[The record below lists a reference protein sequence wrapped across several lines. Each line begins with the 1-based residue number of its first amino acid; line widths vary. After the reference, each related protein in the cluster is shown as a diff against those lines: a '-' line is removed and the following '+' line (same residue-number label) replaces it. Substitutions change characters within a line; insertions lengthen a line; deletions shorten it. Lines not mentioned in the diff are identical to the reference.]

1 MEGTNFFINNRELI
15 KNLALNTATSDSPT
29 FTTMCTT
36 SEVTINTEFEEK
48 TFYVFCDAVQRAVL
62 TGVAMGLEATVKID
76 MNNTAIQN
84 VLGDLSTMI
93 STGTIAQFNNQ
104 LIQFEL
110 LTGISTGTLEYTKF
124 QVPAN
129 LKISDLGGA
138 AEDEGEFSLEITFN
152 GKGTEVPAA

>member
-36 SEVTINTEFEEK
+36 SEVTLSTEFEEK

-129 LKISDLGGA
+129 LKLSDLGGA

-152 GKGTEVPAA
+152 GKGSVVSE